1 MNRIGRGTRMRSF
14 GIGWLLLLFSL
25 IPSLTIAQ
33 WNATAELDTSHIR
46 IGEQPTLTLTLQYQ
60 DSSGN
65 KKVTPPRIGDTISE
79 KVEVVEKGKS
89 DTLRPHEK
97 QAPELRKIVREVR
110 ITSFDSG
117 HHPIPPFPFVL
128 EGDTVETEPL
138 LLRVGT
144 VELGENPKPRP
155 IKDIRRF
162 PYSWQAW
169 LKDHWP
175 WFAVAGGL
183 LLIALLLFLYFRRKK
198 GTEEA
203 PVQEPTRPPEE
214 VAIERL
220 KELKENNAPREM
232 EVKAFYT
239 ELSAIVREYLENRY
253 QIPAL
258 EETTVRIV
266 HQLSILEL
274 GETDKGRIRKL
285 LRSADLAKF
294 AKQRPSVS
302 AREAELEEGVRFVES
317 TRPPRP
323 ENTEESSEEA

>member
-1 MNRIGRGTRMRSF
+1 MGG
-14 GIGWLLLLFSL
+14 LLLLFSL
-25 IPSLTIAQ
+25 IPSLSIAQ
-33 WNATAELDTSHIR
+33 WNASAELDTSRIR

-60 DSSGN
+60 DSSGD
-65 KKVTPPRIGDTISE
+65 KEVIGPRIGDTLSE
-79 KVEVVEKGKS
+79 KVEVVEKERP

-97 QAPELRKIVREVR
+97 QAPELRKIVRKVR

-117 HHPIPPFPFVL
+117 HHPIPPFPFVV
-128 EGDTVETEPL
+128 EGDTVRTEAL

-144 VELGENPKPRP
+144 VELGEDPKPRP

-162 PYSWQAW
+162 PYTWQAW
-169 LKDHWP
+169 FKDHWP
-175 WFAVAGGL
+175 WFAAAGGL
-183 LLIALLLFLYFRRKK
+183 LLIALLLFLYFRKRKEV
-198 GTEEA
+198 EE
-203 PVQEPTRPPEE
+203 VQIQEPARPPEE

-220 KELKENNAPREM
+220 RELKEKKAAREM
-232 EVKAFYT
+232 EVKEFYT
-239 ELSAIVREYLENRY
+239 ELSGIVRQYLEDRY

-274 GETDKGRIRKL
+274 DETNKGRIRKL

-302 AREAELEEGVRFVES
+302 AREEELEEGVRFVES

-323 ENTEESSEEA
+323 ENTEERSEEA